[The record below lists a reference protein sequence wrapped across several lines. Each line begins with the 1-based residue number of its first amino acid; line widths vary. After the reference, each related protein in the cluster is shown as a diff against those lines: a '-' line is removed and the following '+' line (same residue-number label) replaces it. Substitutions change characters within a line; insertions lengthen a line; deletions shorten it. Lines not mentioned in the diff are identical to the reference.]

1 MILSFLAGFIV
12 GSIFKFLNMPIP
24 APTKIEGILGII
36 GLFVGYYIFD
46 HIKDFTTWLF
56 LDSDVE

>member
-1 MILSFLAGFIV
+1 MILSFLAGFII

-24 APTKIEGILGII
+24 APTKVEGILGII

-46 HIKDFTTWLF
+46 HIKDFTT
-56 LDSDVE
+56 